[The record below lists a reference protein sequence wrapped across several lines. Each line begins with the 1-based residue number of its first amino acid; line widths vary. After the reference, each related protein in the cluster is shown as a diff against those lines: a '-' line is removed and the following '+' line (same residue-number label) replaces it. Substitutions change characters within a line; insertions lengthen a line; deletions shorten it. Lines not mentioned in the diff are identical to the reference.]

1 VPSTSK
7 KQRNFMAA
15 VAHNPEFAKKAGVP
29 QSVGK
34 EFNKAD
40 KGRTFAKGG
49 DMKSKKMAMGGMASQ
64 ASTPAKVG
72 AAMDPKKAAMIA
84 QAMKKR
90 PKMMNSP
97 MSEGPKAKT
106 VDSTLTGLK
115 SGGKVKKMASGGMT
129 MVEKGGKMVPDFAAD
144 GVGKMK
150 HGGVAKKMNMG
161 GMAYARGGG
170 IETKGKTKGTMVKM
184 AKGGST
190 KKYC

>member
-1 VPSTSK
+1 MMPSVSK
-7 KQRNFMAA
+7 RQHKFMAA

-64 ASTPAKVG
+64 APVTAKVG

-84 QAMKKR
+84 QAMKRRTKMVGGAAAPTGGE
-90 PKMMNSP
+90 PKV
-97 MSEGPKAKT
+97 GPAP
-106 VDSTLTGLK
+106 TG
-115 SGGKVKKMASGGMT
+115 M
-129 MVEKGGKMVPDFAAD
+129 KGGGFVKSAD
-144 GVGKMK
+144 GI
-150 HGGVAKKMNMG
+150 AK
-161 GMAYARGGG
+161 
-170 IETKGKTKGTMVKM
+170 KGKTRGTQVKM

>member
-15 VAHNPEFAKKAGVP
+15 VAHSPEFAKKAGVP

-40 KGRTFAKGG
+40 KGRTFSKGD

-64 ASTPAKVG
+64 APTRAKVG

-84 QAMKKR
+84 QAMKNR
-90 PKMMNSP
+90 PSMGVPKTGP
-97 MSEGPKAKT
+97 MP
-106 VDSTLTGLK
+106 TGMK
-115 SGGKVKKMASGGMT
+115 KGGTAKKMAAGGMT

-144 GVGKMK
+144 GVGKM
-150 HGGVAKKMNMG
+150 AKG
-161 GMAYARGGG
+161 GMTKMARGGG

-184 AKGGST
+184 AGSS

>member
-40 KGRTFAKGG
+40 KGRTFSKGD

-64 ASTPAKVG
+64 APTKAKVG

-84 QAMKKR
+84 QAMKNR
-90 PKMMNSP
+90 PKMAGAPAPTMG
-97 MSEGPKAKT
+97 M
-106 VDSTLTGLK
+106 K
-115 SGGKVKKMASGGMT
+115 SGGSVKKMAAGGMT
-129 MVEKGGKMVPDFAAD
+129 KM
-144 GVGKMK
+144 
-150 HGGVAKKMNMG
+150 
-161 GMAYARGGG
+161 ARGGG
-170 IETKGKTKGTMVKM
+170 IEVKGKTKGTMVKM
-184 AKGGST
+184 AAGGSS